1 MQRAAFIHLNFD
13 LKGKV
18 VFFYLARVSLSLCFL
33 AFSISGLTQSLP
45 LPDFQITAE
54 SFSFSNNSPTDGQE
68 ISVFIDVTNIGL
80 GAPTLNE
87 DLILNLYEG
96 EPRSNPIQIMCRQV
110 IIGLEPGQTKQFVA
124 RWRVPVG
131 QTQIHAEVN
140 PSNQKKHIA
149 ESNQD
154 NNRAF
159 ITINAEPRVFPS
171 ATTDKIH
178 STIRKGIDWIKS
190 QQGRHS
196 RTCFQCGT
204 ENQLIL
210 SCVICGAT
218 LKGLP
223 EDQKAGPA
231 WDFGEESRQET
242 AIALLALIS
251 ARKALGQPPLD
262 DQAIQ
267 EGLSFLV
274 NEDWNQFEVYQHAII
289 VPTLV
294 ATGDAK
300 YRKLAQFSVDQIAKK
315 QLPVGGDEYSDP
327 RDNGGWGYGSTADG
341 AHMNMVIYAL
351 YAAKQWGL
359 IIPKETWEKA
369 EAWVRRNQTDTG
381 GWLYNL
387 VDSGSPWADGVY
399 GSMTAT
405 GLWALRACGVS
416 IEDSQIQRGL
426 EWIRRYWTINRNP
439 GSTAWHYYYLVALQ
453 RFCDIPPK
461 LDQLVGYDWYQEIA
475 NMLVSEQKPNG
486 QWIDF
491 QDYFPTT
498 CFAILF
504 LSHSLPEPVQPDLG
518 VVPETFRFSPP
529 SPRVGE
535 PMQLSV
541 TICNK
546 GASAEGLINID
557 FYIENEKASSYRI
570 ARQEVIINP
579 KYRETSISIDW
590 VAKVEGK
597 NTISVFVDPD
607 NFLADLNRENN
618 KDRAIINIR
627 SKSAKAIDS
636 KLSIKKLSS
645 ELYQIGSV
653 LVNVAEETVSIPGQI
668 NIVSPSTILEF
679 FACTELGKTHESLIM
694 VKAEPI
700 HIQLGLLRLNMTPGM
715 NLTVQG
721 DPHRPIGDE
730 LHVWVDWKRGKEM
743 IRLSAEDLVW
753 NALTNQKMQRT
764 NWVFTGARIKNNQ
777 FTAQVSQSIIALHR
791 DPDTIINHPLSGGI
805 DDQTFRVNSTTIPEK
820 GTPVTIVIQQ
830 VSKS

>member
-1 MQRAAFIHLNFD
+1 MDSSPLT
-13 LKGKV
+13 
-18 VFFYLARVSLSLCFL
+18 
-33 AFSISGLTQSLP
+33 IS
-45 LPDFQITAE
+45 
-54 SFSFSNNSPTDGQE
+54 
-68 ISVFIDVTNIGL
+68 
-80 GAPTLNE
+80 
-87 DLILNLYEG
+87 
-96 EPRSNPIQIMCRQV
+96 
-110 IIGLEPGQTKQFVA
+110 
-124 RWRVPVG
+124 
-131 QTQIHAEVN
+131 
-140 PSNQKKHIA
+140 
-149 ESNQD
+149 
-154 NNRAF
+154 
-159 ITINAEPRVFPS
+159 
-171 ATTDKIH
+171 
-178 STIRKGIDWIKS
+178 
-190 QQGRHS
+190 
-196 RTCFQCGT
+196 
-204 ENQLIL
+204 
-210 SCVICGAT
+210 
-218 LKGLP
+218 
-223 EDQKAGPA
+223 
-231 WDFGEESRQET
+231 
-242 AIALLALIS
+242 
-251 ARKALGQPPLD
+251 
-262 DQAIQ
+262 
-267 EGLSFLV
+267 
-274 NEDWNQFEVYQHAII
+274 
-289 VPTLV
+289 
-294 ATGDAK
+294 
-300 YRKLAQFSVDQIAKK
+300 
-315 QLPVGGDEYSDP
+315 
-327 RDNGGWGYGSTADG
+327 
-341 AHMNMVIYAL
+341 
-351 YAAKQWGL
+351 
-359 IIPKETWEKA
+359 
-369 EAWVRRNQTDTG
+369 
-381 GWLYNL
+381 
-387 VDSGSPWADGVY
+387 
-399 GSMTAT
+399 
-405 GLWALRACGVS
+405 
-416 IEDSQIQRGL
+416 
-426 EWIRRYWTINRNP
+426 RNP

-461 LDQLVGYDWYQEIA
+461 LDQLVGYDWYQEIT

-498 CFAILF
+498 CFALLF
-504 LSHSLPEPVQPDLG
+504 LSRSLPEPVQPDVG
-518 VVPETFRFSPP
+518 VVPETLRFSPP

-546 GASAEGLINID
+546 GASIEGLINID

-579 KYRETSISIDW
+579 KHRETSVSIDW
-590 VAKVEGK
+590 VAKVEGE

-618 KDRAIINIR
+618 KDTEIINIR
-627 SKSAKAIDS
+627 SKSATAIDS
-636 KLSIKKLSS
+636 KLAIKKLSS

-694 VKAEPI
+694 VEAEPM

-730 LHVWVDWKRGKEM
+730 LHVWVDWKRGKEV

-753 NALTNQKMQRT
+753 NSFTNQKMQRT

>member
-1 MQRAAFIHLNFD
+1 
-13 LKGKV
+13 
-18 VFFYLARVSLSLCFL
+18 
-33 AFSISGLTQSLP
+33 
-45 LPDFQITAE
+45 
-54 SFSFSNNSPTDGQE
+54 
-68 ISVFIDVTNIGL
+68 
-80 GAPTLNE
+80 
-87 DLILNLYEG
+87 
-96 EPRSNPIQIMCRQV
+96 
-110 IIGLEPGQTKQFVA
+110 
-124 RWRVPVG
+124 
-131 QTQIHAEVN
+131 
-140 PSNQKKHIA
+140 
-149 ESNQD
+149 
-154 NNRAF
+154 
-159 ITINAEPRVFPS
+159 
-171 ATTDKIH
+171 
-178 STIRKGIDWIKS
+178 
-190 QQGRHS
+190 
-196 RTCFQCGT
+196 
-204 ENQLIL
+204 
-210 SCVICGAT
+210 
-218 LKGLP
+218 
-223 EDQKAGPA
+223 
-231 WDFGEESRQET
+231 
-242 AIALLALIS
+242 
-251 ARKALGQPPLD
+251 
-262 DQAIQ
+262 
-267 EGLSFLV
+267 
-274 NEDWNQFEVYQHAII
+274 
-289 VPTLV
+289 
-294 ATGDAK
+294 
-300 YRKLAQFSVDQIAKK
+300 
-315 QLPVGGDEYSDP
+315 
-327 RDNGGWGYGSTADG
+327 
-341 AHMNMVIYAL
+341 
-351 YAAKQWGL
+351 
-359 IIPKETWEKA
+359 
-369 EAWVRRNQTDTG
+369 
-381 GWLYNL
+381 
-387 VDSGSPWADGVY
+387 
-399 GSMTAT
+399 
-405 GLWALRACGVS
+405 
-416 IEDSQIQRGL
+416 
-426 EWIRRYWTINRNP
+426 
-439 GSTAWHYYYLVALQ
+439 
-453 RFCDIPPK
+453 
-461 LDQLVGYDWYQEIA
+461 
-475 NMLVSEQKPNG
+475 
-486 QWIDF
+486 
-491 QDYFPTT
+491 
-498 CFAILF
+498 
-504 LSHSLPEPVQPDLG
+504 
-518 VVPETFRFSPP
+518 
-529 SPRVGE
+529 
-535 PMQLSV
+535 MQLSV

-546 GASAEGLINID
+546 GASTEGLINID

-590 VAKVEGK
+590 VAKVEGE